1 MPTYW
6 ITHIT
11 LTLMSFNN
19 LIAVSALQGRIKQS
33 DKCSGNGICETPH
46 CTLLWYMKY
55 ISSLCEHLQSCK
67 YETTIP
73 VWSNSEHGNV
83 LYGSRLD
90 LARLWAM
97 FNATN
102 GPYLGVIQY
111 ELLLEPGDLVSSVPA
126 CFSGRPTWEPQPPQ
140 SGVPEGCLRRCD
152 GHSHL
157 QCMPRKGSWD
167 CSP

>member
-33 DKCSGNGICETPH
+33 DKCSGNSICETPH

-67 YETTIP
+67 YMRLQFQFDLIQSMAMSCMDLDWIWP
-73 VWSNSEHGNV
+73 G
-83 LYGSRLD
+83 YGPCL
-90 LARLWAM
+90 M
-97 FNATN
+97 PQM
-102 GPYLGVIQY
+102 GHIIQY

-152 GHSHL
+152 GHFRL